1 MDGAADGEDEAI
13 TEFVAQPFRAASH
26 DGSGPEG
33 RPESLRNLK
42 AGSRPPVSK

>member
-13 TEFVAQPFRAASH
+13 IEFVAQPFRAASR

-33 RPESLRNLK
+33 LRYLK
-42 AGSRPPVSK
+42 AGSWQLVSK